1 LEKTLQK
8 KDGHNRGPPQQTYYW
23 RSGLLIDDPLE
34 ELFGCCFFVCSI
46 TCWKYSSN
54 SSLIIFNKMRYFKNN
69 SKSEL
74 KKINRHAEKKH
85 GPRKKSWPNTVPPK
99 QVHWFRIIL
108 VKLATIQYPH
118 TNRGT
123 TLLLDGPFV
132 VNFCGSGV
140 CFCSLSAHWGKGRG
154 LWSWVIYSTTTSSR
168 AVGRWFFALLCAASL
183 GGDCHHFILSCKG
196 RSFSKILQLRPFPI
210 RDHLWPRRIFCTWLE
225 VYTPEFTMT
234 MIKKTKKDGAAER
247 ESIIIY
253 NNK

>member
-1 LEKTLQK
+1 MNKINKQ
-8 KDGHNRGPPQQTYYW
+8 
-23 RSGLLIDDPLE
+23 
-34 ELFGCCFFVCSI
+34 
-46 TCWKYSSN
+46 TCW
-54 SSLIIFNKMRYFKNN
+54 
-69 SKSEL
+69 
-74 KKINRHAEKKH
+74 KKH
-85 GPRKKSWPNTVPPK
+85 GPPQKKMTQLNTAPPK
-99 QVHWFRIIL
+99 QAHWFRIIL
-108 VKLATIQYPH
+108 GKLATIQYQNPH

-154 LWSWVIYSTTTSSR
+154 LWSWIICSTTTSSR
-168 AVGRWFFALLCAASL
+168 AVGRWFFALLRAASL

-234 MIKKTKKDGAAER
+234 MIKKTKKDCAAER
-247 ESIIIY
+247 ESIIYIY
-253 NNK
+253 YIVLN